1 MKKIMILGASIL
13 QVPAIKKAKELGL
26 KVIAVDMDPKA
37 IGFEEADVNLV
48 ISTID
53 VPNVVKVAEKYQIDG
68 VMTLASDMPMRTVAA
83 IVKKLGLIGIS
94 DDTALKATN
103 KAIMRQ
109 ALSDYGVPIPKFY
122 TATNEEEYVAAVKEI
137 ERMGY
142 RCIVKPADN
151 SGSRGVKLL
160 ESFDEEIVRAAYK
173 YSRTY
178 SRNGDV
184 VVEEYMEGPEVSV
197 ETLSINEKCNIIQI
211 TDKLTTGAPYF
222 VEMGHNQPSKLSPEI
237 CKQIEKVSI
246 AANKAIGI
254 TEGPSH
260 TEIKVTAEGPK
271 IVELGARLGGDNI
284 TTHLVPLSTGVDMI
298 ECCIRIALGEE
309 PDITPKFHKAS
320 AIRYIRSDVGFI
332 EEINGLKE
340 AESVPGIRQVS
351 IVHGVGETSKKIQ
364 SSVDRIGFV
373 IAQENTIKGA
383 VDACEKALEKVNVK
397 IRA

>member
-109 ALSDYGVPIPKFY
+109 ALSDHGVPIPKFY

-142 RCIVKPADN
+142 LCIVKPADN

-160 ESFDEEIVRAAYK
+160 ENFDEEIVRAAYK

-184 VVEEYMEGPEVSV
+184 VVEEFMEGPEVSV
-197 ETLSINEKCNIIQI
+197 ETLSINGKCNIVQI

-237 CKQIEKVSI
+237 CKQIEKVAI

-254 TEGPSH
+254 TDGPSH

-271 IVELGARLGGDNI
+271 VVELGARLGGDNI
-284 TTHLVPLSTGVDMI
+284 TTHLVPLSTGVDMV

-320 AIRYIRSDVGFI
+320 AIRYIRSDAGFI
-332 EEINGLKE
+332 EEINGLEE
-340 AESVPGIRQVS
+340 AESVPGIRQIS
-351 IVHGVGETSKKIQ
+351 IVHGVGENAKKIQ

-373 IAQENTIKGA
+373 IAQENTVAGA
-383 VDACEKALEKVNVK
+383 VDACEKALEKVKVK